1 MTHID
6 SSPIFFSPEPETPL
20 NVSCRKPDEGGGKSG
35 FAEVFAGLSL
45 EPLRSPSAVL
55 SKGPRPSESDL
66 LASPLQLQQVDLSPA
81 MRLIM
86 PATPVPDLAS
96 LQAFARSQGFD
107 ESAIQQLLGDAQ
119 PSLKV
124 DVQTNPQETDTDLV
138 GQSSAVVS
146 EDPSIAVAMAGAA
159 LFGLPPL
166 SMGLA
171 PEPSTELPPAS
182 MPLPGLLPPGLLP
195 TGLLRAVQGAHPA
208 PEAPE
213 AAARG
218 QTAWAQPVEVI
229 ALNLTAADAP
239 SDANTLSPAALFTG
253 QDDAAQAGI
262 LRSWLLP
269 KDMGTPMND
278 GASAR
283 SGLAVVSRA
292 AGADSILETGSESI
306 MAADLS
312 RLDPAAMVS
321 GEPSLAQDGLTFPA
335 DLLPQPLQTDAL
347 SGLEN
352 LAVGGRPPA
361 LHDAA
366 AMVARPPAEAALP
379 AGSGQEMADKL
390 AQKMGEAIAQRLMSR
405 LEQGNWQFRFV
416 LHPKMM
422 GEVQVN
428 LHMQGGGLEGSFVS
442 NHASTRELLSDGLQR
457 LRETLNASGMN
468 VASLDV
474 GAGSSSRQG
483 QQSMAAGVAQP
494 LTGSRGQSGSAQE
507 ESALVRHRGS
517 FGGDRGWDVLV

>member
-6 SSPIFFSPEPETPL
+6 SSPIFFSPEPEPSL
-20 NVSCRKPDEGGGKSG
+20 NVSSRKPDDGGGKSG
-35 FAEVFAGLSL
+35 FAEVFVGMGL
-45 EPLRSPSAVL
+45 EPLRSPSAGL
-55 SKGPRPSESDL
+55 SKGPRPSEPDP
-66 LASPLQLQQVDLSPA
+66 LASSLYLQQVDLSPA

-96 LQAFARSQGFD
+96 LQAFARSQGLD
-107 ESAIQQLLGDAQ
+107 EAAIQQLLGDAQ
-119 PSLKV
+119 ATPKV
-124 DVQTNPQETDTDLV
+124 DVQANAQQASMDLV
-138 GQSSAVVS
+138 GQSSAPAS
-146 EDPSIAVAMAGAA
+146 ENPAVALAMAGAA

-171 PEPSTELPPAS
+171 PESSAELPPAS

-195 TGLLRAVQGAHPA
+195 TGLLRAAQPARPA

-213 AAARG
+213 AAALG

-229 ALNLTAADAP
+229 ALDLTAADAP
-239 SDANTLSPAALFTG
+239 TDANSLFPATVLKG
-253 QDDAAQAGI
+253 QDAAAQAGI

-269 KDMGTPMND
+269 KDMATPMND
-278 GASAR
+278 GASTAA
-283 SGLAVVSRA
+283 GLAVVSRA
-292 AGADSILETGSESI
+292 AGAESM

-312 RLDPAAMVS
+312 RLDPAAMAS
-321 GEPSLAQDGLTFPA
+321 GEPGLAQGGPTFQA
-335 DLLPQPLQTDAL
+335 DLLSQPLQTDAL
-347 SGLEN
+347 SGREG
-352 LAVGGRPPA
+352 LAVGGRSPA
-361 LHDAA
+361 LHDTA
-366 AMVARPPAEAALP
+366 AMAARAPAEAALP

-442 NHASTRELLSDGLQR
+442 SHASTRELLSDGLQR
-457 LRETLNASGMN
+457 LRDTLNASGMN

-474 GAGSSSRQG
+474 GAGYSSRQG
-483 QQSMAAGVAQP
+483 QQSMAAEVAQP
-494 LTGSRGQSGSAQE
+494 LTGSRGQSGAAQE
-507 ESALVRHRGS
+507 EPVLARHRGS
-517 FGGDRGWDVLV
+517 FGGEQGWDVLV